1 VRPQERLQRALA
13 AELARAERSRFNFGL
28 GSSLSFGTGLLLLLL
43 LRQKLRPQPPLLTDG
58 SAPVNSFTSDYQKKR
73 AASKP

>member
-1 VRPQERLQRALA
+1 MRSQERLQRALA

-28 GSSLSFGTGLLLLLL
+28 GLSLSFGTGLLLL

-73 AASKP
+73 AASET